1 MARNNRRSFLAG
13 RAAVN
18 AVEDA
23 GAQVTEKILG
33 NADRLPPAAG
43 NTVRIET
50 RAMACTWQVMLNPG
64 DRSAVM
70 HASDALDL
78 VLHLESLMT
87 VYRDDG
93 QLAVVNQAAGGEP
106 VEIDP
111 YLTHVVRRSLELTE
125 TTAGAFDIT
134 SGPLVRLWKTCR
146 ETERVPT
153 KEEIAETKSL
163 TGVDIVELDES
174 AHTLRLKKTGAELNL
189 GAIGKGYALDCA
201 ADFLLEQGVKNFL
214 IHGGASSVL
223 ARGAHTGS
231 GWPVGIKN
239 PLLNDQS
246 MVTIVLGDAE
256 NSAGRALGTS
266 GGNVQYFRLG
276 GRRYGHILDPRTGF
290 PAEAMLSASV
300 VAGDA
305 MTADALSTA
314 AFVAGKE
321 AVRDWCESKLCD
333 GALLTSHSPGRNV
346 RPEVCQLA
354 PQSLFFEAST
364 AADGSRN
371 S

>member
-1 MARNNRRSFLAG
+1 MARSNRRSFLAG
-13 RAAVN
+13 RAAVD
-18 AVEDA
+18 AVEDV
-23 GAQVTEKILG
+23 GAEVTEAILG
-33 NADRLPPAAG
+33 NADRVPPAAG

-78 VLHLESLMT
+78 VQHLESLMT

-93 QLAVVNQAAGGEP
+93 QLVEVNRAAGGEAIS
-106 VEIDP
+106 IDP
-111 YLTHVVRRSLELTE
+111 YLTRVIHRSLELTSK
-125 TTAGAFDIT
+125 TNGAFDVT
-134 SGPLVRLWKTCR
+134 SGPLVRLWKTCKDA
-146 ETERVPT
+146 ERVPT
-153 KEEIAETKSL
+153 DNEVAAAKSL
-163 TGVDIVELDES
+163 TGSDVVELDES
-174 AHTLRLKKTGAELNL
+174 ANTLRLTKAGAELNL

-201 ADFLLEQGVKNFL
+201 AEFLVEQGVQEFL

-246 MVTIVLGDAE
+246 MVTILLGDAG

-290 PAEAMLSASV
+290 PAESMLSASV

-314 AFVAGKE
+314 AFVAGSE

-333 GALLTSHSPGRNV
+333 GALLTSHSAGRNV